1 MGCDSP
7 RAHGAD
13 SPGVGLRIFRE
24 SSAVTY
30 LGLAF
35 WAYLLGSLP
44 FGWLLCWWVAGID
57 LRTVGSGNIGA
68 TNASRVLG
76 KTWGSVVLLLD
87 ALKGLLPVW
96 LLPLAFELPPETV
109 LHGRVL
115 AGVSAIVGHSF
126 PVWLGFRGGK
136 GVATSLGVALI
147 LAPQATLL
155 AAVIF
160 ATVMLSTRIV
170 SAGSLAAAVGF
181 ALCQWYLLQPQPWSG
196 EKWSLS
202 GFSLGVPLLIVIRHR
217 SNIVRLWRGEEQPW
231 RAGKAPQAPSATD
244 QATPAMSEKTKP
256 QASDGMETGTRG
268 E

>member
-1 MGCDSP
+1 M
-7 RAHGAD
+7 
-13 SPGVGLRIFRE
+13 
-24 SSAVTY
+24 TY
-30 LGLAF
+30 LGLAIS
-35 WAYLLGSLP
+35 AYLLGSIP
-44 FGWLLCWWVAGID
+44 FGWWLCWWVAGID

-87 ALKGLLPVW
+87 ALKGFLPAWLLPVAFD
-96 LLPLAFELPPETV
+96 LPSEAQ

-126 PVWLGFRGGK
+126 PIWLGFRGGK
-136 GVATSLGVALI
+136 GVATSLGVALL

-155 AAVIF
+155 AAVVF
-160 ATVMLSTRIV
+160 ATVMLTTRIV
-170 SAGSLAAAVGF
+170 SAGSLAAAFSF

-196 EKWSLS
+196 ERWSLS

-231 RAGKAPQAPSATD
+231 RAGQTTQGSSARNHSLSALAETGG
-244 QATPAMSEKTKP
+244 S
-256 QASDGMETGTRG
+256 QASPSSEQKTRG